1 MVQNDPYK
9 ILRYLAFGLIIIG
22 GGLTTFILGIIIY
35 QKIIFAIQDWDYK
48 VYRLKEMASLEYT
61 VASLLETERTI
72 DNTPQI
78 QSEQMAGPEIIT
90 TNPSPQDTQLA
101 QSTQPTTSTETLSS
115 PASYTTQEPTTI
127 KPTSSSSI
135 SKKTSPTTSTSKKTS
150 SSKTSSSQQ
159 YSTYFLIIPSIGV
172 KTEILRKGTVKKRMI
187 KGVAIYN
194 DYGLPDKNN
203 HLPIILASH
212 RFGYAWWTPSYRR
225 THSFHNFDKLKIGD
239 KVYIKWKS
247 KWYTYKVTKKYVAK
261 KFKNYNVDMIM
272 YTCVDYLNPNRII
285 VEAKRI

>member
-1 MVQNDPYK
+1 MQQNDPYK
-9 ILRYLAFGLIIIG
+9 ILRFIAFGLVIIG
-22 GGLTTFILGIIIY
+22 GGLTAFILGIIIY
-35 QKIIFAIQDWDYK
+35 QKIIFALQDWDYK

-61 VASLLETERTI
+61 ISGLLATEE
-72 DNTPQI
+72 DNKAKI
-78 QSEQMAGPEIIT
+78 QSEQMAGPVIIT
-90 TNPSPQDTQLA
+90 PTKKPSSNKPQTYA
-101 QSTQPTTSTETLSS
+101 Q
-115 PASYTTQEPTTI
+115 
-127 KPTSSSSI
+127 KPPKAVT
-135 SKKTSPTTSTSKKTS
+135 KTS
-150 SSKTSSSQQ
+150 SSKTSSKQQ

-172 KTEILRKGTVKKRMI
+172 KTEILREGTVKKRMI